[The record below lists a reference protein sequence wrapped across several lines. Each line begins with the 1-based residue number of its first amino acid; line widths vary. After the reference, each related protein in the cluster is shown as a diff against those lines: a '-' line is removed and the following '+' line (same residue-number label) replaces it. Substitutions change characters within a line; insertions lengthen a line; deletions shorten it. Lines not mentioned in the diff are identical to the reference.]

1 MQKYSDFERMNSM
14 ALQREENKKKESV
27 SCPNCSSG
35 WFEHVRIGRYVADH
49 NVILGQEVPG
59 LGGDMGY
66 VMLKCVRC
74 HELLEPRIIHN
85 TRDIGGDAYDDLLDV
100 LEGKGDIRKDN
111 NKE

>member
-1 MQKYSDFERMNSM
+1 MQTYSDFERMNSA
-14 ALQREENKKKESV
+14 ALKKEENKKRESV
-27 SCPNCSSG
+27 DCPKCSSS
-35 WFEHVRIGRYVADH
+35 WFEQVRIGRYVADH

-74 HELLEPRIIHN
+74 NELLEPRIIHN

-100 LEGKGDIRKDN
+100 LEGKGDIRDN
-111 NKE
+111 NEE